1 MSALT
6 PGAEPWSHNGSS
18 RCGALVIHG
27 LTSNPDSM
35 RGVAKALA
43 AVGFHIELP
52 LLPGHGTVM
61 EDLVPIRWSDFVGE
75 VEVAY
80 SKLAARVD
88 KVVVVGLSLGGALT
102 LRVGA
107 NHPEVVGLVCINP
120 VAEPQVP
127 EVIEMLQGIVDG
139 GTEVLPGIRGDIA
152 DPDATESGYDGTAV
166 RVVLSL
172 LIDGLA
178 PLAGEYPNMHMPLLL
193 MNSPQDHV
201 VEPVQSDYLA
211 EHFGGPVE
219 RITLERSYHVATLD
233 YDRDLVESS
242 AVAFAQRILG
252 GGAPVRERA
261 QERVQE

>member
-6 PGAEPWSHNGSS
+6 PGAEPWSHVGSS
-18 RCGALVIHG
+18 RFGALVIHG

-35 RGVAKALA
+35 RGIAKALA

-61 EDLVPIRWSDFVGE
+61 EDLLPIQWSDFVGE

-120 VAEPQVP
+120 AAEPQVP

-172 LIDGLA
+172 FIDGLA
-178 PLAGEYPNMHMPLLL
+178 PLAGEYPKMHMPLLL

-201 VEPVQSDYLA
+201 VEPKQSEFLVSKY
-211 EHFGGPVE
+211 GGPVE
-219 RITLERSYHVATLD
+219 RISLDRSFHVATLD
-233 YDRDLVESS
+233 YDKELILE
-242 AVAFAQRILG
+242 ATAAFAQRVT
-252 GGAPVRERA
+252 GGA
-261 QERVQE
+261 

>member
-1 MSALT
+1 MSALI
-6 PGAEPWSHNGSS
+6 PGAEPWSFTPQSHNGSS
-18 RCGALVIHG
+18 RYGALVIHG

-35 RGVAKALA
+35 RAIATSLGA
-43 AVGFHIELP
+43 AGFHVELP

-61 EDLVPIRWSDFVGE
+61 EDLIPIRWDDFVGE

-107 NHPEVVGLVCINP
+107 NHPEVAGLVCINP
-120 VAEPQVP
+120 AAEPQVP
-127 EVIEMLQGIVDG
+127 EVIDMLRGIVDG

-166 RVVLSL
+166 RVLLSL
-172 LIDGLA
+172 LVDGLA
-178 PLAGEYPNMHMPLLL
+178 PLAGEYPRMRIPMLL

-201 VEPVQSDYLA
+201 VEPKQSEFLVSKY
-211 EHFGGPVE
+211 GGAIE
-219 RITLERSYHVATLD
+219 RISLDRSFHVATLD
-233 YDRDLVESS
+233 YDKELIIE
-242 AVAFAQRILG
+242 ATVAFAQRVT
-252 GGAPVRERA
+252 GGA
-261 QERVQE
+261 